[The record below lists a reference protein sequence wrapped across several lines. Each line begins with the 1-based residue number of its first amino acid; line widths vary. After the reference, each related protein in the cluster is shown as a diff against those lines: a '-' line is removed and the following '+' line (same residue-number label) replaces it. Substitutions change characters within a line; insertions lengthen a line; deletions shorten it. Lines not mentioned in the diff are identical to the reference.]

1 MFSSNSAQPHDH
13 SPSLRVEKPRV
24 PPPERPN
31 IPPPDKPPVAERP
44 KGTPP
49 AVPVPV
55 NPAIVFQPT
64 SPVVTYSV
72 LPAIT
77 QSSQPSVPSSAPS
90 NNLPYY
96 QPRQPSSY
104 PYQPQIQC
112 PNPPQSQPCYS
123 YQPQHT
129 LPYLPQPV
137 SSSPDVSGTSNVMSA
152 SMSSLNL
159 PSGEKPVSNSTSTSC
174 ISSGQLALAPQP
186 LQIDSSS
193 SPKLCPNLNSGDSSA
208 NPPGTKGHSRQ
219 LSTGSRPVPPQR
231 PQPPIPP
238 KKVEMKSTEFWTPIC
253 SSEVPLPLPRL
264 FLFLWWSIDRS
275 ITFWNRS
282 TIYC

>member
-1 MFSSNSAQPHDH
+1 MFSNSTQPHDH
-13 SPSLRVEKPRV
+13 SPSPRVEKPRV

-44 KGTPP
+44 KVTPP

-55 NPAIVFQPT
+55 NPMVVIQPT
-64 SPVVTYSV
+64 SPLVNYSV

-77 QSSQPSVPSSAPS
+77 QSSQPLPPPSSIPS
-90 NNLPYY
+90 NNSFY
-96 QPRQPSSY
+96 QPRQPSAY
-104 PYQPQIQC
+104 PYQPQTQC

-123 YQPQHT
+123 YQPHPT

-137 SSSPDVSGTSNVMSA
+137 SSSTDVSGTSNVMSA

-159 PSGEKPVSNSTSTSC
+159 PTGEKAVSDSTSTSC
-174 ISSGQLALAPQP
+174 ISSGPLAPAPQP
-186 LQIDSSS
+186 PQTDSSS
-193 SPKLCPNLNSGDSSA
+193 SPRLYPNLNSGDASTH
-208 NPPGTKGHSRQ
+208 PPGIKGHSRQ

-238 KKVEMKSTEFWTPIC
+238 KKVEMKSTEFWFLIC
-253 SSEVPLPLPRL
+253 STELL
-264 FLFLWWSIDRS
+264 FPCLGFSSFSDDQLIGNLCNWL
-275 ITFWNRS
+275 